1 MFTNIYFHPKNKM
14 DITTLK
20 RDMSLPELLDYQEAL
35 DVAQLLE
42 EAAHKDSEQANK
54 QPSR

>member
-1 MFTNIYFHPKNKM
+1 M

-20 RDMSLPELLDYQEAL
+20 RNMSLPELLDYQEAL